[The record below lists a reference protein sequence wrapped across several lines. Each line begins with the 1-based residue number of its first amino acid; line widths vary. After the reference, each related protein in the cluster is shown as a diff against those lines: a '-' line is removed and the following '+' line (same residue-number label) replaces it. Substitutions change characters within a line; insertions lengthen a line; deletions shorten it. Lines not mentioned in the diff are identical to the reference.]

1 VNASPSSQLSLDP
14 SFLKNAATILKVPR
28 EYKNLLAS
36 KKIVSEENQQVINQC
51 LGYLRTTQYTEPAG
65 QEKEKAILLAHTW
78 ELLAGHFSYIGME
91 ANAKTAYESARS
103 FYLFAG
109 FEDEAVRI
117 DNALAEINNS

>member
-1 VNASPSSQLSLDP
+1 MLR
-14 SFLKNAATILKVPR
+14 T
-28 EYKNLLAS
+28 E

-65 QEKEKAILLAHTW
+65 QKKEKAVLLAHAW